1 MARVAG
7 VDLPRE
13 KRGEVALTY
22 IYGIG
27 RPTSIRVLAQA
38 GVDADKRVKAWTDDE
53 AARVRDIIERDLKVE
68 GDLRGVAYQA
78 KIVYDD
84 TPSSGDSASG
94 TTFLANLN
102 LHHDQ
107 GARVHSNSWGND
119 GTTAYTGWCRTIDLH
134 SRAREDSVVA
144 FAVTNQSALKTPENA
159 KSCLAVGASQET
171 LRRTFGGVL
180 LLVSLKM
187 IFS

>member
-68 GDLRGVAYQA
+68 GDLRREISMNIKRLMDIGCYRGLRHRRGLPVRGQRTHTNARTRKGPRKGVMIKKKPTAA
-78 KIVYDD
+78 PAPRK
-84 TPSSGDSASG
+84 PA
-94 TTFLANLN
+94 
-102 LHHDQ
+102 
-107 GARVHSNSWGND
+107 GA
-119 GTTAYTGWCRTIDLH
+119 
-134 SRAREDSVVA
+134 
-144 FAVTNQSALKTPENA
+144 
-159 KSCLAVGASQET
+159 
-171 LRRTFGGVL
+171 
-180 LLVSLKM
+180 
-187 IFS
+187 